1 VYYVISCGVSAG
13 SESTAGN
20 WCKEMLSGIMAATPL
35 SWPSYTLACF
45 PSVLSDFF
53 QQQVV
58 PPREDKQTLK
68 RNVEVEYRRWK
79 SEFSVFFY
87 EQ

>member
-1 VYYVISCGVSAG
+1 
-13 SESTAGN
+13 
-20 WCKEMLSGIMAATPL
+20 MLSGIMGATPL

-45 PSVLSDFF
+45 PPVLSDFF

-58 PPREDKQTLK
+58 PAREDKQTLK

-79 SEFSVFFY
+79 SEFLLFVFY
-87 EQ
+87 